1 MILSL
6 SLSLSLSASTCSMF
20 SDCLG
25 ASYVLH
31 LRLLACVSVSLLI
44 MLWAANDS
52 LKIMQPAQ
60 ET

>member
-1 MILSL
+1 MIL

-20 SDCLG
+20 SDCLS
-25 ASYVLH
+25 ASNVLH